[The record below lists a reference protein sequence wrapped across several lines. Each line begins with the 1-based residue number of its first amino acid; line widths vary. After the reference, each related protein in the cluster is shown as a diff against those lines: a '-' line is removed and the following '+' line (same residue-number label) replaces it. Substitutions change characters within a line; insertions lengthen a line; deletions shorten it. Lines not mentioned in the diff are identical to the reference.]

1 MFTKKFLMVLLIAA
15 ILMTA
20 CASKAEVTTI
30 NPTPTQLSSPT
41 PTQSSPTS
49 DDGSVVEGIS
59 SGPVGIIAIG
69 HSGLTG
75 YGTDPNNPTHD
86 AKTNSWATGTNP
98 EINSIYQRLTAVHPE
113 TAEHVINMAQGG
125 ALAIDLAFQ
134 ASVALQ
140 EVPAP
145 ELVIIQTFDND
156 IRCDGTDPENLKA
169 FSHSL
174 ENALKVIVD
183 ASPNSHILLVSQP
196 GRPAE
201 SAALLE
207 NTPDAIAA
215 FTGSGMCDLFD
226 SDGKINQEHIATLT
240 AIIESYEAEQAR
252 VCATIPQ
259 CSTDNGAF
267 TTYVDGDI
275 TYLVPDDWSHL
286 SVEGQTRLSEIIWP
300 VISDLLKLN

>member
-1 MFTKKFLMVLLIAA
+1 MFKNKSFIVLLIMVAL
-15 ILMTA
+15 ISA
-20 CASKAEVTTI
+20 CAPKVETTSI
-30 NPTPTQLSSPT
+30 SPT
-41 PTQSSPTS
+41 PPQSSSTS
-49 DDGSVVEGIS
+49 GDGSVSEEVA

-75 YGTDPNNPTHD
+75 YGTDPNNPNHD

-113 TAEHVINMAQGG
+113 TAEHVSNMAQGG

-156 IRCDGTDPENLKA
+156 IRCDGTDPDNLKVFA
-169 FSHSL
+169 HSI

-183 ASPNSHILLVSQP
+183 ASPNSHILMVSQP
-196 GRPAE
+196 GRPVE
-201 SAALLE
+201 SVAMLE
-207 NTPDAIAA
+207 NIPEAIPS

-226 SDGKINQEHIATLT
+226 PDGKINQEHIANLT
-240 AIIESYEAEQAR
+240 AIIESYEVEQAR
-252 VCATIPQ
+252 VCALYPK

-267 TTYVDGDI
+267 TTYVDEKI
-275 TYLVPDDWSHL
+275 TDLVPDDWEHIN
-286 SVEGQTRLSEIIWP
+286 VEGQARLAEIIWP
-300 VISDLLKLN
+300 VISDLLELN